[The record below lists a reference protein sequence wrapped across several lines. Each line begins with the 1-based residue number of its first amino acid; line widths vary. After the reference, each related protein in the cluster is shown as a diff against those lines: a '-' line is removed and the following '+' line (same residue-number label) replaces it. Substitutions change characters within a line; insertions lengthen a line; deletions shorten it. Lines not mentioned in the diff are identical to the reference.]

1 MTSMTASG
9 WWQRTRERLSRPV
22 KGGDLLAADRLDA
35 HAPALQAAIVLL
47 VALLIAFPASMF
59 RDGDTGWHLGAGH
72 WIIENMAVPMVD
84 PFSHT
89 HQGKAWTAHEWLA
102 ELLMVGA
109 EWVDGWAGL
118 KALFALSMALTF
130 WLIGR
135 ETFRRLPA
143 RWALAALVII
153 AGLLT
158 PFTHARPHMLAWPLL
173 AAWTLVLLRARE
185 KNEAPPLAAALLMV
199 VWANLHA
206 SYIIAFGIAGLFGL
220 ESLLAN
226 LKDRRLLGRWVLFG
240 AASLAAALVTPF
252 GPSHF
257 LYPFEVS
264 GMKALSIIGE
274 WRRSVPLTD
283 PLYYLCLAGLVLFA
297 ARQWRTVPPLRL
309 LLLAGLSVMAFLHAR
324 HQMLFAIIGGLV
336 LLFALTPSGTQRKAV
351 APASWLVPGI
361 VLLVAAR
368 LLIPFEFKDH
378 SSYPLTLL
386 EKVPASIKA
395 KPVYNEYSQGGPLVM
410 IGVRPY
416 IDGRADMYGDDFT
429 FRAREITNGNIVKFR
444 EDVKRFGIGW
454 ALLEQDDPL
463 AAKLRK
469 ERGWKVFAE
478 DEHAVVFVPAA

>member
-1 MTSMTASG
+1 MTSTTANG
-9 WWQRTRERLSRPV
+9 WWQRARERFEARAEAFNFRAP
-22 KGGDLLAADRLDA
+22 DRLDVYA
-35 HAPALQAAIVLL
+35 RPLLSFAVLL
-47 VALLIAFPASMF
+47 FAILIAFRVNLF
-59 RDGDTGWHLGAGH
+59 LDGDTGWHLGAGH
-72 WIIENMAVPMVD
+72 WIVQNMAVPMTD

-89 HQGKAWTAHEWLA
+89 QPGKAWTAHEWLA
-102 ELLMVGA
+102 EVMMVGA
-109 EWVDGWAGL
+109 EWLDGWAGII
-118 KALFALSMALTF
+118 ALFALSMALTL

-135 ETFRRLPA
+135 EAFHRLPA
-143 RWALAALVII
+143 RWAMPAVILV
-153 AGLLT
+153 AGLLL

-173 AAWTLVLLRARE
+173 AVWTLVLLRARE

-220 ESLLAN
+220 ESLLTN

-264 GMKALSIIGE
+264 GMKALAIIAE
-274 WRRSVPLTD
+274 WRRSTPMPDTLFYV
-283 PLYYLCLAGLVLFA
+283 CLAGLVLFVV
-297 ARQWRTVPPLRL
+297 RQWRTVPPLRL
-309 LLLAGLSVMAFLHAR
+309 LLLAGLSVMAILHAR
-324 HQMLFAIIGGLV
+324 HQMLFTIVGGLV
-336 LLFALTPSGTQRKAV
+336 LLFAVAPASSERKAL
-351 APASWLVPGI
+351 APASWLVPGL

-368 LLIPFEFKDH
+368 LLVPYEFKDH

-429 FRAREITNGNIVKFR
+429 FRAKAITNGDIVKFR
-444 EDVKRFGIGW
+444 EDVKRFSIGW
-454 ALLEQDDPL
+454 VLLEQDGGL
-463 AAKLRK
+463 TKLLRK
-469 ERGWKVFAE
+469 EPGWKVFAE
-478 DEHAVVFVPAA
+478 DEHAIVFVPAT